1 MNGGDQVVI
10 KNDISHAISTYLE
23 TENLELYDLNISGNE
38 SISKVEIF
46 IFSQE
51 EQKLSTFER
60 LNYQIQR
67 LLEDIGLEKG
77 TYELILSSPGIERKL
92 KTKRHF
98 ELSVDELVKIKL
110 IEPIIEQ
117 HAHSK
122 TEHYLLEGYINSVGD
137 NHITI
142 SSTSINPFEQNFKI
156 EISNIK
162 NAKIEFKQFK
172 ERIKG

>member
-1 MNGGDQVVI
+1 MVSENEIQQQID
-10 KNDISHAISTYLE
+10 SYLKD
-23 TENLELYDLNISGNE
+23 ENLELYDLNIVNFPN
-38 SISKVEIF
+38 ISKIEVFIYSVEDVNID
-46 IFSQE
+46 I
-51 EQKLSTFER
+51 TTR
-60 LNYQIQR
+60 LNKQLNR
-67 LLEDIGLEKG
+67 LVEDLGFEKG
-77 TYELILSSPGIERKL
+77 SFDMIVSSPGIERKL

-110 IEPIIEQ
+110 IEPITVQ

-162 NAKIEFKQFK
+162 NAKIEFKKFK
-172 ERIKG
+172 KKVKG